1 MTEEEKKRDRRLKA
15 DVTERLFALRPKLT
29 TRYRYALDD
38 TDKRIRT
45 YVEEVIDHPDGHNL
59 YEQLGV
65 ERFFSMLEKYGW
77 RPKRVRRFIKFYQAL
92 RFSDAEGRRR
102 HRMTPVQVF
111 QFANIFGFV
120 NEKGRRLIR
129 TVYFFIPRKFGKTTS
144 VASLAVYDM
153 LFGDNNAQAYVGAN
167 SYDQAK
173 ICFDEIRAIMIDID
187 PSERHF
193 TVNREQIF
201 FKDRDRD
208 SFIRCL
214 TANAKTKDGMNASLA
229 IMDEYAQARNTAGKN
244 GADLKNV
251 ITSSMGV
258 RREPLT
264 VVITTASDVLDGPFV
279 HELDGVKKVLRG
291 EMEVDTMF
299 ASLFM
304 LDVDDSDD
312 DPKSWAKVQPHLGI
326 TVQED
331 YYKLEWETAQLSGE
345 KMKDFQTKY
354 LNRFVQ
360 NEEKRWMT
368 RKQAESLMAP
378 PGRHITDV
386 KGLGAVMGAF
396 DLSVRDDMS
405 AVGYVGYSELDR
417 CFHAHIDYYLPR
429 DAAARHTNHA
439 SYELWHEQG
448 YLKYCDGDVMDDL
461 MVLDDIVSM
470 GSRIK
475 ITRMGYD
482 KYKALDLVN
491 LLSLR
496 SGKGTIVPY
505 SQTIGSFNLPVEMFE
520 KLAFARPPRIIF
532 DYNPITVWQL
542 TNCVMVE
549 DNLENRKPFKA
560 APDKKID
567 GIICVLMCLG
577 LAGQ

>member
-312 DPKSWAKVQPHLGI
+312 NPKSWAKVQPHLGI

-475 ITRMGYD
+475 IMRMGYD

>member
-567 GIICVLMCLG
+567 GIICMLMCLG

>member
-312 DPKSWAKVQPHLGI
+312 NPKSWAKVQPHLGI

-475 ITRMGYD
+475 IMRMGYD

-567 GIICVLMCLG
+567 GIICMLMCLG

>member
-38 TDKRIRT
+38 TDKRIRA

-65 ERFFSMLEKYGW
+65 ERFFCMLEKYGW

-567 GIICVLMCLG
+567 GIICMLMCLG

>member
-417 CFHAHIDYYLPR
+417 CFHAHVDYYLPR

-567 GIICVLMCLG
+567 GIICMLMCLG